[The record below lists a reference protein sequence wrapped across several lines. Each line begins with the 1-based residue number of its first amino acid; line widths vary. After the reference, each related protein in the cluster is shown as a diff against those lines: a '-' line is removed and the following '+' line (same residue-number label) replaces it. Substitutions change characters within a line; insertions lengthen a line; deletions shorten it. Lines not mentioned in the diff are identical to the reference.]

1 MNVRNYFSEEE
12 KQQIVEAIRGAEMN
26 TSGEIRVH
34 VEKFCKNSVL
44 DRAAYVF
51 KTLDM
56 HKTGLRN
63 GVLFY
68 IAVEDR
74 KFAVLGD
81 TGINQKVPEN
91 FWEDIKE
98 EMSVC
103 FNEGKISK
111 GLSTGIQKAG
121 EQLKQ
126 FFPWQQ
132 DDVNELPDEISYEDS
147 MENR

>member
-1 MNVRNYFSEEE
+1 M
-12 KQQIVEAIRGAEMN
+12 
-26 TSGEIRVH
+26 
-34 VEKFCKNSVL
+34 L

>member
-103 FNEGKISK
+103 FNEGK
-111 GLSTGIQKAG
+111 
-121 EQLKQ
+121 
-126 FFPWQQ
+126 
-132 DDVNELPDEISYEDS
+132 
-147 MENR
+147 

>member
-12 KQQIVEAIRGAEMN
+12 KQQIVEDIRGDEMN